1 MAIIKNLLINNLRQ
15 LIAPPFC
22 TYCGIILFEN
32 AWWCAQCAS
41 HIKPV
46 VSKTME
52 VTKSFHMP
60 VFAAGVYEEPLKS
73 LILAKSW
80 SSRVASVQLGEFI
93 WQRTSISVLDF
104 DYIVPVPLHWRRY
117 AWRGYNQAEV
127 MAQTI
132 SKFSGKPIAQ
142 IVKRKRSTPYLSSKK
157 IHERSEIIRD
167 AFAPIGDLKKYDGA
181 TLLLIDDLL
190 TTGATLHAVA
200 RTILYGCKPKALYGA
215 VAARVI

>member
-1 MAIIKNLLINNLRQ
+1 
-15 LIAPPFC
+15 
-22 TYCGIILFEN
+22 
-32 AWWCAQCAS
+32 
-41 HIKPV
+41 
-46 VSKTME
+46 ME